1 MATIRDVAQRAGV
14 SAASVSR
21 VLKNDSTFSVS
32 QKTKERILEA
42 AGELGYNR
50 CFEYSA
56 IQGTR
61 GTIGVMLLYGEEEE
75 VEDSFYQVI
84 RMNTKMEL
92 EKNGFKV
99 KEVFEPMLDANASR
113 IAGYQGLVFVGYS
126 TLWYQKK
133 TFRRAVLDSGLPV
146 VCADFQ
152 LKDEKLEADCVVND
166 FKQAVKKA
174 LDFFL
179 KKGYDTIGYMGTYGL
194 EVNGKIYRDERFL
207 YFRQRMKSLEKY
219 DEKYIYLAHSNHTQF
234 GYRLGKEIIRRGR
247 LPRAVFVENDTMAI
261 GFLKALGEEKISVPN
276 DVAIIGCNDD
286 QAASFVTPA
295 LSTVKLHNDLI
306 GMMAAKTLME
316 CLWTDRERGLIIVV
330 PNQLILRDSCPE

>member
-21 VLKNDSTFSVS
+21 VLKNDTTFSVS

-61 GTIGVMLLYGEEEE
+61 GTIGVMLLYGETEE
-75 VEDSFYQVI
+75 VEDRFYQVI
-84 RMNTKMEL
+84 RMNIKMEL

-113 IAGYQGLVFVGYS
+113 ISGYQGLVFVGYS

-133 TFRRAVLDSGLPV
+133 IFRRAVLDSGLPV

-179 KKGYDTIGYMGTYGL
+179 KKGFDTIGYMGTYGL
-194 EVNGKIYRDERFL
+194 EVNGKLHRDERFL
-207 YFRQRMKSLEKY
+207 YFRQIMKSLEKY
-219 DEKYIYLAHSNHTQF
+219 DEKYIYLAQSNHTQF
-234 GYRLGKEIIRRGR
+234 GYRLGKEIIRKGR

-261 GFLKALGEEKISVPN
+261 GFLKALEEEKIAVPG

-316 CLWTDRERGLIIVV
+316 CLWTDRERGLKIVV
-330 PNQLILRDSCPE
+330 PNQLIPRESCPE